1 MITRII
7 HALSLFPGKMPRSK
21 KQVAKRTFVFY
32 NRGMTLTDRQK
43 EVLDFIREYLAQEG
57 FGPTVREIC
66 QALNLASPGSLM
78 KHLRKLEKDGYL
90 TKKPGKKRTWQPTGR
105 MAFGPVIPV
114 VGAIAAG
121 EPILAQ
127 EHIETELPVDPSL
140 FGCDTAFALKV
151 KGDSMIMAHIQ
162 DGDMAIIRP
171 QEMVDDGQ
179 VAAVLID
186 GLEPEATLKVFRQRG
201 PRIELH
207 AANPQYSPIIFEGS
221 ARSRVKILG
230 RLVGVIRG
238 A

>member
-1 MITRII
+1 
-7 HALSLFPGKMPRSK
+7 
-21 KQVAKRTFVFY
+21 
-32 NRGMTLTDRQK
+32 MTLTNRQK
-43 EVLDFIREYLAQEG
+43 EIFDFIRKFLAREG

-66 QALNLASPGSLM
+66 QAFGLASPGSLM
-78 KHLRKLEKDGYL
+78 KHLRALEKEGL
-90 TKKPGKKRTWQPTGR
+90 LSKKPGKKRTWQPTNRGV
-105 MAFGPVIPV
+105 AEHHIPLL
-114 VGAIAAG
+114 GSIAAG

-127 EHIETELPVDPSL
+127 ESIEVELPVDPSL

-171 QEMVDDGQ
+171 QEEIPDGQ
-179 VAAVLID
+179 VAAVLVE
-186 GLEPEATLKVFRQRG
+186 GLEPEATLKVFRKRG

-207 AANPQYSPIIFEGS
+207 AANPEYPPLVFEGPER
-221 ARSRVKILG
+221 ARVRVLG